1 MCACFDIE
9 YILSDMTYCFYGS
22 SDTSQD
28 RIAEGYKLCGI
39 FELLKVF
46 VSQVQ
51 DRPNETYYIDYV
63 ASKSQWVSNVADLG
77 VVGLHHSTEQCT
89 VYAESRRQ
97 QTSRF
102 DAGRLDCGVGPRHH
116 PAHYAV
122 LMMFCLK

>member
-51 DRPNETYYIDYV
+51 DRPNETYYMSMRK
-63 ASKSQWVSNVADLG
+63 AG
-77 VVGLHHSTEQCT
+77 G
-89 VYAESRRQ
+89 SRRPGSTRVDWTVAWDRDITQ
-97 QTSRF
+97 PTT
-102 DAGRLDCGVGPRHH
+102 P
-116 PAHYAV
+116 Y
-122 LMMFCLK
+122 